1 MWSQI
6 QRKLYDLID
15 PNLKLQVHC
24 AVDPGGG
31 RTCLNG
37 IPRFWVKLG
46 GEVIFDCLHDY
57 IFMWQDKNFDIGNL
71 PLEDDIAWCCG
82 IVIRYF
88 QAPVDCLMT
97 LHDRFGL
104 TDILLAADRRIGK
117 RRWPEI
123 YATRSEAAQK
133 VLVARGYVP
142 SSKRKFR
149 TFWTPSRQVM
159 PLSNLFR
166 SRPCTFSKPKKSF
179 AFTMPF

>member
-24 AVDPGGG
+24 AVYPGGG

-46 GEVIFDCLHDY
+46 DEVIFDCLHDY

-142 SSKRKFR
+142 PAENEAKREAEIQDVLD
-149 TFWTPSRQVM
+149 TFAA
-159 PLSNLFR
+159 SNTVL
-166 SRPCTFSKPKKSF
+166 KSL
-179 AFTMPF
+179 

>member
-24 AVDPGGG
+24 AVYPGGG

-37 IPRFWVKLG
+37 IPRFWVMLG

-57 IFMWQDKNFDIGNL
+57 MFMWQDKNFDIGNL

-97 LHDRFGL
+97 LQFYFPDL
-104 TDILLAADRRIGK
+104 TIKD
-117 RRWPEI
+117 
-123 YATRSEAAQK
+123 
-133 VLVARGYVP
+133 YVP
-142 SSKRKFR
+142 PDHNLPEHNLHTFPIASRHAQICRNSIGLEQIISLRRR
-149 TFWTPSRQVM
+149 T
-159 PLSNLFR
+159 
-166 SRPCTFSKPKKSF
+166 
-179 AFTMPF
+179 

>member
-24 AVDPGGG
+24 AVYPGGG

-57 IFMWQDKNFDIGNL
+57 MFMWHDKNFDIGNL

-88 QAPVDCLMT
+88 QA
-97 LHDRFGL
+97 
-104 TDILLAADRRIGK
+104 
-117 RRWPEI
+117 
-123 YATRSEAAQK
+123 
-133 VLVARGYVP
+133 
-142 SSKRKFR
+142 SSPWK
-149 TFWTPSRQVM
+149 
-159 PLSNLFR
+159 
-166 SRPCTFSKPKKSF
+166 C
-179 AFTMPF
+179 

>member
-24 AVDPGGG
+24 AVYPGGG

-57 IFMWQDKNFDIGNL
+57 MFMWQDKNFDIGNL

-142 SSKRKFR
+142 PAENVAKLEAEIRDVFGHLRGK
-149 TFWTPSRQVM
+149 
-159 PLSNLFR
+159 
-166 SRPCTFSKPKKSF
+166 
-179 AFTMPF
+179 